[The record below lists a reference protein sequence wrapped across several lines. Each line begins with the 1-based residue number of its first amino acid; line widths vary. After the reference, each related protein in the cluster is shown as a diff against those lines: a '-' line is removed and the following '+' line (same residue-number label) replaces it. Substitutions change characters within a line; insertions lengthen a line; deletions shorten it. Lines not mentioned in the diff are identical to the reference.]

1 MNNPQDPSAACQ
13 VFRLA
18 ADDALAARTVD
29 PGWSGSAHGRDCAA
43 CAAWL
48 SRFASYRRRLRSV
61 GEALRAPDELRD
73 RLTAML
79 QRDRGARGS

>member
-1 MNNPQDPSAACQ
+1 MTNPQDPSAACQ
-13 VFRLA
+13 AFRLA
-18 ADDALAARTVD
+18 ADDALAARTVVPD
-29 PGWSGSAHGRDCAA
+29 WSGSAHGHDCAA

-48 SRFASYRRRLRSV
+48 SRLASYRRRLRSV

-79 QRDRGARGS
+79 QRDRAAHGP